1 MLNEAIGYAKKG
13 WRVFPLKENAK
24 APATSDGFKSATTD
38 IEQITKW
45 WKQNPKYNIG
55 IATGQQSGISV
66 IDIDGKEAMKALTD
80 NGITDRPETLT
91 HKTIKGFHYILLYNP
106 IYPQGAGFLEKLDI
120 RNEGGYIVAPPSE
133 IDGQKYSVYKDKDVS
148 TWDSLSQFFRSYD
161 SQNRQR
167 DVSENK
173 TVPEQPTWVT
183 EYLTEGVPEG
193 QRNDAGIRLAGYFR
207 KKGIAEDMTIAIMQ
221 QFRER
226 CSPPMKESELLNIV
240 KSAWRY
246 QISDTSYQGQ
256 GLESP
261 IVDVNIANKRVFRW
275 LDAGFSIEASR
286 INMKNDGIHCWI
298 RIGIE
303 SNPHFYGPVRI
314 NLLSSSARTS
324 LIRQLND
331 REQQNW
337 LVAIDQ
343 VAKLVADSIDP
354 RSEAIDMR
362 HYTPEST
369 SPWMMRPFAR
379 VKQPSLIM
387 GMGGEGKSTVG
398 IAILLSVALGHTI
411 IPGTWVESNPKAVLM
426 LDWESSKDE
435 FYYVKNALLYG
446 ANKPEPNYPIMYKK
460 MAGSLVDHMDDIQRD
475 ISENMIEL
483 VLVDS
488 IVASAGQDVND
499 AEAARIYFECM
510 NMLDIS
516 SIGIT
521 HTKKSGDD
529 NTPFGSIFYWNYA
542 RNIWKIE
549 KQQEQGENFS
559 TIGLFHKK
567 GNRTGG
573 LLNPIG
579 LSANFEVDDNGNT
592 TSIHYSEAELAEY
605 ENLVT
610 KLPVKQQILALLK
623 NGIPLTPVEISE
635 QTNVANN
642 TIRTTLKRMLDR
654 NEIKHNDSNQYYVTK
669 DATQDVTPVTKTH
682 NEPLT
687 PFKGGDGGVSETQQ
701 DVTKKLWNP
710 KGW

>member
-1 MLNEAIGYAKKG
+1 M
-13 WRVFPLKENAK
+13 
-24 APATSDGFKSATTD
+24 
-38 IEQITKW
+38 
-45 WKQNPKYNIG
+45 
-55 IATGQQSGISV
+55 
-66 IDIDGKEAMKALTD
+66 
-80 NGITDRPETLT
+80 
-91 HKTIKGFHYILLYNP
+91 
-106 IYPQGAGFLEKLDI
+106 
-120 RNEGGYIVAPPSE
+120 
-133 IDGQKYSVYKDKDVS
+133 
-148 TWDSLSQFFRSYD
+148 
-161 SQNRQR
+161 
-167 DVSENK
+167 
-173 TVPEQPTWVT
+173 
-183 EYLTEGVPEG
+183 
-193 QRNDAGIRLAGYFR
+193 
-207 KKGIAEDMTIAIMQ
+207 
-221 QFRER
+221 
-226 CSPPMKESELLNIV
+226 
-240 KSAWRY
+240 
-246 QISDTSYQGQ
+246 
-256 GLESP
+256 
-261 IVDVNIANKRVFRW
+261 
-275 LDAGFSIEASR
+275 
-286 INMKNDGIHCWI
+286 
-298 RIGIE
+298 
-303 SNPHFYGPVRI
+303 
-314 NLLSSSARTS
+314 SSSARAG

-354 RSEAIDMR
+354 RSDAIDMR

-411 IPGTWVESNPKAVLM
+411 IPGTWVEGNPKPVLM

-460 MAGSLVDHMDDIQRD
+460 MSGSLVDHMDDIQRD
-475 ISENMIEL
+475 ISENMVEL

-529 NTPFGSIFYWNYA
+529 NTPFGSVFYWNYA

-559 TIGLFHKK
+559 TVGLFHKK

-579 LSANFEVDDNGNT
+579 LTANFEVDDSGHS
-592 TSIHYSEAELAEY
+592 TSIHYSEAELSEY
-605 ENLVT
+605 ETLVT
-610 KLPVKQQILALLK
+610 KLPVKQQVLALLK
-623 NGIPLTPVEISE
+623 NGMQLTPAEISE
-635 QTNVANN
+635 QTNVPNN

-654 NEIKHNDSNQYYVTK
+654 NEIKHNDSSQYYITK
-669 DATQDVTPVTKTH
+669 DVSQSVSPVTKTH
-682 NEPLT
+682 NEPFT
-687 PFKGGDGGVSETQQ
+687 PFKGGDGSVSETQQ

>member
-45 WKQNPKYNIG
+45 WEHNPKYNIG

-66 IDIDGKEAMKALTD
+66 IDIDGEEAIKALAD
-80 NGITDRPETLT
+80 NGITDSPETLI
-91 HKTIKGFHYILLYNP
+91 HKTIKGYHYILLYNP

-133 IDGQKYSVYKDKDVS
+133 IDGQKYFVYKDKDVS
-148 TWDSLSQFFRSYD
+148 TWDSLSRFFRSYEP
-161 SQNRQR
+161 QNRQR
-167 DVSENK
+167 DVSKNK
-173 TVPEQPTWVT
+173 TVSEQPTWVT
-183 EYLTEGVPEG
+183 EYLTDGVPEG

-226 CSPPMKESELLNIV
+226 CSPPMKETELLNIV

-246 QISDTSYQGQ
+246 QISDTTYQGQ
-256 GLESP
+256 GLENP

-303 SNPHFYGPVRI
+303 SNPQFYGPVRI
-314 NLLSSSARTS
+314 NLLSSSARAG

-354 RSEAIDMR
+354 RSDAIDMR

-411 IPGTWVESNPKAVLM
+411 IPGTWVEGNPKPVLM

-460 MAGSLVDHMDDIQRD
+460 MSGSLVDHMDDIQRD
-475 ISENMIEL
+475 ISENMVEL

-529 NTPFGSIFYWNYA
+529 NTPFGSVFYWNYA

-567 GNRTGG
+567 GNRTNG

-579 LSANFEVDDNGNT
+579 LTANFEVDDSGHS
-592 TSIHYSEAELAEY
+592 TSIHYSEAELSEY
-605 ENLVT
+605 ETLVT
-610 KLPVKQQILALLK
+610 KLPVKQQVLALLK
-623 NGIPLTPVEISE
+623 NGMQLTPAEISE
-635 QTNVANN
+635 QTNVPNN

-654 NEIKHNDSNQYYVTK
+654 NEIKHNDSSQYYIPK
-669 DATQDVTPVTKTH
+669 DVSQSVSPVTKTH

-701 DVTKKLWNP
+701 DVTKNLWNP